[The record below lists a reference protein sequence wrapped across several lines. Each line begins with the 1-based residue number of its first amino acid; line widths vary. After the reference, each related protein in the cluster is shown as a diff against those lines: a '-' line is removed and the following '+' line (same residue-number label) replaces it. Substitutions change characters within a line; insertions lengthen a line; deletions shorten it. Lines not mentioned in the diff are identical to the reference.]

1 SCVLSTLNA
10 QAEIRMVSR
19 AASSRWIPVSKLYDR
34 KGNFLFADNALLT
47 KIRIPT
53 DATSQNIFISRTL
66 DSPMLNPSEA
76 VLFGLQYSIQ
86 QGSIATPSLCIALPS
101 SCFYMSQDFDN
112 LLSTISFPITADK
125 IQKISRRLASDLR
138 VSVRQN
144 TDQLQIERA
153 VRLLEQVLNEINMNY
168 LAG

>member
-1 SCVLSTLNA
+1 
-10 QAEIRMVSR
+10 
-19 AASSRWIPVSKLYDR
+19 
-34 KGNFLFADNALLT
+34 
-47 KIRIPT
+47 
-53 DATSQNIFISRTL
+53 
-66 DSPMLNPSEA
+66 
-76 VLFGLQYSIQ
+76 
-86 QGSIATPSLCIALPS
+86 
-101 SCFYMSQDFDN
+101 DFDN